1 MPVTLSVPSLAWLL
15 LTVGTDFG
23 FHVDVGDLPSGRS
36 AVFEHVRVYIEV
48 LPVFLPT
55 FLKKSEQRIPLQC
68 VCWDTGFHAS
78 T

>member
-15 LTVGTDFG
+15 LTVGPDFG
-23 FHVDVGDLPSGRS
+23 FYVDVSDLPSGRS
-36 AVFEHVRVYIEV
+36 AIFGHVHVYIEV
-48 LPVFLPT
+48 LSVFLHT

-68 VCWDTGFHAS
+68 VCWDTGFHGS